1 MKNYKINNK
10 WKSATVIL
18 LRRKVLPSMSEHFFP
33 TNKNHKQSY
42 EEKSKEMEIIP
53 TWGDK
58 DTLWSLL
65 KLTIYLNLHIFI
77 PFIIIISNPRPQ
89 PPSHYYGRKK
99 CLLAIFIPYFH
110 NLNYLFNYIKRL
122 NQVKWLGRK
131 LL

>member
-1 MKNYKINNK
+1 
-10 WKSATVIL
+10 
-18 LRRKVLPSMSEHFFP
+18 MSEHFFP

-77 PFIIIISNPRPQ
+77 PFIIIISKPTTSTSIP
-89 PPSHYYGRKK
+89 
-99 CLLAIFIPYFH
+99 LLWKEEVPIGYIYSILSQLELFI
-110 NLNYLFNYIKRL
+110 
-122 NQVKWLGRK
+122 
-131 LL
+131 